1 METRLALPRDHR
13 RVVDRVDGEERDLV
27 VPVEPLVELRH
38 AQREGGHRHAV
49 EHPLGVVG
57 DLPGLVQLHETRG
70 EHLRMDAEPAER
82 PTRQFGRHDVGNG
95 ADARL
100 QRGPVLHIRQCVA
113 RNGRVRAGVLRRR
126 IGEREGCAV
135 GLDEHVNGV
144 ERNGVV
150 VGRGQAL
157 GAGQVRVDLHDEQPL
172 GIPPG
177 AQELVPGPADVQRE
191 VDGAAVVGRRA
202 LRHHHAGSEPG
213 HDRPHLPEAPWDQ
226 FHAVAHGEVEPLRR
240 TEEAAAVADPG
251 FGEDVVQVQAEGTAD
266 LQVLPVVP
274 GPQCGQQ
281 AIGDARAEPE
291 ADLIDRP
298 DKRNGLLQ
306 GADIRHGPTLA
317 LQWP

>member
-1 METRLALPRDHR
+1 
-13 RVVDRVDGEERDLV
+13 
-27 VPVEPLVELRH
+27 
-38 AQREGGHRHAV
+38 
-49 EHPLGVVG
+49 
-57 DLPGLVQLHETRG
+57 
-70 EHLRMDAEPAER
+70 MDAEPAQR

-100 QRGPVLHIRQCVA
+100 QRGPVLHIGQCVA
-113 RNGRVRAGVLRRR
+113 CDGRVRAGILRRR
-126 IGEREGCAV
+126 IGEREGCTV
-135 GLDEHVNGV
+135 GLDEHVDRV

-172 GIPPG
+172 GIPTG

-213 HDRPHLPEAPWDQ
+213 HDRPHLPEAPGDQ
-226 FHAVAHGEVEPLRR
+226 FHSVAHGEEEPLRR

-251 FGEDVVQVQAEGTAD
+251 LGEDVVQVQAESTAD

-274 GPQCGQQ
+274 GPQRGQQ

-306 GADIRHGPTLA
+306 RAGIRHGPYSRA
-317 LQWP
+317 PWP